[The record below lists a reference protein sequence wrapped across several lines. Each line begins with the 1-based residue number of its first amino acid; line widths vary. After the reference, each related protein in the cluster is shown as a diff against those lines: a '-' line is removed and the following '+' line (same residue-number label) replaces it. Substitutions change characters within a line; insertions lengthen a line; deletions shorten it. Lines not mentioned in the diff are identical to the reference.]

1 MADDTQTIYEIE
13 QKISD
18 LKAKDLRY
26 EREINK
32 MKKAGLKMDDEKLAK
47 KVQARAD
54 NKQEIKDMQEI
65 AGIEKD
71 ILDYSTEIEALEEK
85 IGFQRQKSADF
96 AADIGKSIQEQ
107 VESIPLIG
115 ASLSKNLKLDELSA
129 YFKAKTLLMEKGSE
143 MTAKARKELEEKIK
157 KWIIAEDRYSRKY
170 SFDVYTGLENFI
182 TIHGAITETEASK
195 IVKFLRDD
203 KEYKITT
210 EAVLITNENYKVIQ
224 INKNLKDFLE
234 FQKQ

>member
-26 EREINK
+26 ERAINK

-65 AGIEKD
+65 AGISKD
-71 ILDYSTEIEALEEK
+71 LVDYSTEIEALEEK

-96 AADIGKSIQEQ
+96 AADIGSQIKDQI
-107 VESIPLIG
+107 ESIPLIG
-115 ASLSKNLKLDELSA
+115 ASLSKN
-129 YFKAKTLLMEKGSE
+129 
-143 MTAKARKELEEKIK
+143 
-157 KWIIAEDRYSRKY
+157 
-170 SFDVYTGLENFI
+170 FI
-182 TIHGAITETEASK
+182 RFI
-195 IVKFLRDD
+195 
-203 KEYKITT
+203 
-210 EAVLITNENYKVIQ
+210 
-224 INKNLKDFLE
+224 
-234 FQKQ
+234 